1 MNEQYRHGDLLITPV
16 SSVPEGC
23 KVKKDNILAAGEVT
37 GHHHRLSGGTVLEHG
52 TEMFFTVKEK
62 AELTHEEHGPILF
75 AAGSYHVRRQQEYS
89 PERNRYV
96 AD

>member
-1 MNEQYRHGDLLITPV
+1 MKQYRHGDLLITPV
-16 SSVPEGC
+16 ESVPAGC

-37 GHHHRLSGGTVLEHG
+37 GHHHRLSGGTVLEKDG
-52 TEMFFTVKEK
+52 DMFFEVKDEAK
-62 AELTHEEHGPILF
+62 LTHEEHGPIVF
-75 AAGSYHVRRQQEYS
+75 STGFYHVRRQQEYS